1 MSDDG
6 DLRVGLVGYG
16 LAGRVFHAPF
26 ITSTPGLRLSAVVT
40 RDPARTAAI
49 RETYPGTEVVDDV
62 GALLA
67 HGIDLMVV
75 ASTNPTHAEFAVAS
89 VQAGVPVV
97 IDKPLA
103 RSVAEA
109 QRILDAAQAAGV
121 PFTVFQN
128 RRWDGDFR
136 TARALVEAGTLGTVR
151 RFESRFER
159 WEPQL
164 SGNWRESGDP
174 TLAAGVLLDLGAH
187 LVDQALQLLGPV
199 VSVYAETDSRRSPEA
214 ADDDAFL
221 ALTHRSGARSHLW
234 ASAVASSLGPRFRV
248 VGDRAAYTVHG
259 LDGQEAALV
268 AGARPTDE
276 HWGEAPVAS
285 WGEVGTP
292 GDTRPE
298 PTLRGAYDE
307 FYRAVEAAVRHGSPM
322 PVDPRSAIEALAVL
336 EAAQTSAREHRV
348 VTL

>member
-1 MSDDG
+1 MSDD

-16 LAGRVFHAPF
+16 LAGRVFHAPL
-26 ITSTPGLRLSAVVT
+26 ITSTPGLRLAAVVT
-40 RDPARTAAI
+40 RDATRAAAV
-49 RETYPGTEVVDDV
+49 RAAYPGTDVVPDI

-67 HGIDLMVV
+67 HGVDLVVV
-75 ASTNPTHAEFAVAS
+75 ASTNPTHAELAIAS
-89 VQAGVPVV
+89 VEAGVPVV
-97 IDKPLA
+97 VDKPLA

-109 QRILDAAQAAGV
+109 RTILDAAQAAGV

-128 RRWDGDFR
+128 RRWDGDFL
-136 TARALVEAGTLGTVR
+136 TARALVDDGTLGTVR

-159 WEPQL
+159 WQPQL

-174 TLAAGVLLDLGAH
+174 ALAAGVLLDLGAH

-199 VSVYAETDSRRSPEA
+199 ASVYAETDSRRAPGA

-234 ASAVASSLGPRFRV
+234 ASAVASDLGPRLRV
-248 VGDRAAYTVHG
+248 VGDRASYTVHG
-259 LDGQEAALV
+259 LDGQEPALA
-268 AGARPTDE
+268 AGARPTDPG
-276 HWGEAPVAS
+276 WGEAPAAS
-285 WGEVGTP
+285 WGQVGTP

-298 PTLRGAYDE
+298 QTRRGSYDV
-307 FYRAVEAAVRHGSPM
+307 FYRKVEAAVRDGGPM
-322 PVDPRSAIEALAVL
+322 PVDPRTAVDALAVL
-336 EAAQTSAREHRV
+336 EAAQASARERRV